1 MSVQLSYYTR
11 TKIIFGENSY
21 LNLPKEIDRLSS
33 KRKVLI
39 VTDQGVKMVG
49 ILEKVEA
56 VLIKAGF
63 EVESYT
69 DVKPDPSI
77 TQIDEVA
84 NIIRE
89 NGVKC
94 VIGLGGG
101 SAMDVAKMATLVS
114 SDTYDTDHYVLMKNP
129 FKISDVINIAIPTT
143 SGTGA
148 EVTSTVVF
156 SDTNGRKVWGWDEN
170 MAPSLAILDPIFTVN
185 LPLHLTVATTLDAM
199 IHAIE
204 AVSGKRSNP
213 MIEAFSYQ
221 SIRLINENFEK
232 VLQNPLNVE
241 ARGNLSLGATLAGI
255 AIEQGGTGLAHCI
268 GHALGSLEKI
278 PHGRGVAIALYEIID
293 WNLANAPE
301 KYKTV
306 ANAMDIEW
314 NSEAPFKIAARYKY
328 LVHAGQLELSLA
340 NSQIK
345 DVSLFV
351 QIMQDQENQPM
362 LQNNCVV
369 PTEEQ
374 LTQFAKNIFN
384 L

>member
-1 MSVQLSYYTR
+1 M
-11 TKIIFGENSY
+11 
-21 LNLPKEIDRLSS
+21 
-33 KRKVLI
+33 
-39 VTDQGVKMVG
+39 
-49 ILEKVEA
+49 
-56 VLIKAGF
+56 LIKAGF

-204 AVSGKRSNP
+204 ARSGKRSNP

-328 LVHAGQLELSLA
+328 LVHTGQLELSLA

-374 LTQFAKNIFN
+374 LTQFAENIFN